1 MSSKW
6 VAKLKGHDS
15 DMAMDVIN
23 ALGITKTE
31 FANKAIMLLVQ
42 DISRQATAKMEELQ
56 KYEADKQT
64 DENSE
69 ENSQGNTE
77 AQE

>member
-6 VAKLKGHDS
+6 VAKLKGKDS
-15 DMAMDVIN
+15 DMALDVIN

-31 FANKAIMLLVQ
+31 FASKAIMLLVQ

-69 ENSQGNTE
+69 ENSHGNIE